1 MQIGFKY
8 YNCLNMSDKK
18 LNNYA
23 FIDSQNLNLGINK
36 LNWKLDFRKFRVYL
50 KEKYGVSSAYMFIGF
65 LPENQDLYA
74 SLQKAGYILIF
85 KPVLFNNEKQP
96 KGNVD
101 ADLVLQTMIEFDNFN
116 QAIIVSSDGD
126 FYCLVKYLYE
136 KGKLSRVIS
145 PDVKNCSRLLKK
157 TAKEKIVFMDNLRN
171 KLEYITKEKSTA

>member
-1 MQIGFKY
+1 MDNKDI
-8 YNCLNMSDKK
+8 
-18 LNNYA
+18 NNYA

-36 LNWKLDFRKFRVYL
+36 LNWKLDFRKFRIYL
-50 KEKYGVSSAYMFIGF
+50 KEKYKVSQAFLFIGF
-65 LPENQDLYA
+65 IPENQDLYS
-74 SLQKAGYILIF
+74 SLQKNGYILIF
-85 KPVLFNNEKQP
+85 KPVLFDCEQKP

-101 ADLVLQTMIEFDNFN
+101 ADLVLQAMIQFDNFD

-145 PDVKNCSRLLKK
+145 PDVKNCSKLLKK

-171 KLEYITKEKSTA
+171 KLEYIPKEKSTA

>member
-1 MQIGFKY
+1 
-8 YNCLNMSDKK
+8 MSDKK

-85 KPVLFNNEKQP
+85 KLVLFNNEK
-96 KGNVD
+96 
-101 ADLVLQTMIEFDNFN
+101 
-116 QAIIVSSDGD
+116 
-126 FYCLVKYLYE
+126 
-136 KGKLSRVIS
+136 
-145 PDVKNCSRLLKK
+145 
-157 TAKEKIVFMDNLRN
+157 
-171 KLEYITKEKSTA
+171 

>member
-1 MQIGFKY
+1 MDNENI
-8 YNCLNMSDKK
+8 
-18 LNNYA
+18 NNYA

-36 LNWKLDFRKFRVYL
+36 LNWKLDFKKFRIYL
-50 KEKYGVSSAYMFIGF
+50 KEKYKVSQAFLFIGF
-65 LPENQDLYA
+65 IPENQDLYS
-74 SLQKAGYILIF
+74 SLQKNGYILIF
-85 KPVLFNNEKQP
+85 KPVLFDCDKKP

-101 ADLVLQTMIEFDNFN
+101 ADLVLQAMIEFDNFN

-145 PDVKNCSRLLKK
+145 PDVKNCSKLLKK

-171 KLEYITKEKSTA
+171 KLEYIPKEKSTA